1 MATRKAICLVSGL
14 FQEVNTPTDK
24 LDFAGNLTTDLA
36 EGTNLYFTTA
46 RARNSVSAGNTGTGY
61 GSLAYDSSTGAFTY
75 TVVTNANIRG
85 ALSIAVGS
93 GLTYNSS
100 TGVFGT
106 SAIPNSQLAN
116 SSLTLGSTSVSLG
129 GTASTI
135 SGLTSLSATS
145 LTGGT
150 AVLNSTTLTFT
161 GGGFTSALGFTTP
174 TATRTINLPDASG
187 TIALLSSIS
196 VSNSGTGFGSISY
209 NSGTG
214 VLTYNVVTAANIRGN
229 FSASNTGTGYGSLT
243 YNSTTGN
250 YDFAVVT
257 DANIRGSLSVA
268 VGSGLTYNSSTGQFG
283 TSAIPNAQLANSSIT
298 VGTTAIALGSSST
311 TLTGLT
317 SVTSTGITTNDSGF
331 RIRNTTDITK
341 QIAFDASGITTAN
354 TRTLTVQDSS
364 GTIALSSNKLSFF
377 AATTSSEL
385 AGVISDETG
394 SGLLVFNNSPTFIT
408 PALGTPASG
417 TLTNCTGLPISTG
430 VSGLGTGVATFLAT
444 PSSAN
449 LAAALTDKTG
459 TGSNVFATSP
469 SLTTPSLGVATAT
482 SINKVAITAPA
493 TGSTLT
499 IADGKTLTASNTLT
513 FTGTDS
519 SSVAFGTGG
528 TVAYVGT
535 SNAFTGANTFTN
547 ATGQTFRQAA
557 TQDGF
562 IIQGRAG
569 GTTSNA
575 VTFTTAALT
584 ASRTV
589 TFPDLTGTV
598 LLDTSTL
605 SFTDSTFRIKDD
617 VDSTKQLAFE
627 CSSISTA
634 TTRTMTVPNENGTIS
649 TQDFATAIAVALG

>member
-36 EGTNLYFTTA
+36 EGSNLYFTTA
-46 RARNSVSAGNTGTGY
+46 RARSSVSAGNTGTGY
-61 GSLAYDSSTGAFTY
+61 GSLAYNSSTGAFTY
-75 TVVTNANIRG
+75 TVVTDANIRG
-85 ALSIAVGS
+85 ALSVAVGS

-100 TGVFGT
+100 TGQFGT

-116 SSLTLGSTSVSLG
+116 SSVTLGSTSVSLG

-187 TIALLSSIS
+187 TIALLSSLS

-283 TSAIPNAQLANSSIT
+283 TSAIPNSQLANSSIT

-311 TLTGLT
+311 TLAGLT

-331 RIRNTTDITK
+331 RIRNTTDTTK
-341 QIAFDASGITTAN
+341 QIAFDAASITTAT
-354 TRTLTVQDSS
+354 TRTLTVPD
-364 GTIALSSNKLSFF
+364 
-377 AATTSSEL
+377 
-385 AGVISDETG
+385 
-394 SGLLVFNNSPTFIT
+394 
-408 PALGTPASG
+408 ASG
-417 TLTNCTGLPISTG
+417 TLAL
-430 VSGLGTGVATFLAT
+430 LGTA
-444 PSSAN
+444 
-449 LAAALTDKTG
+449 
-459 TGSNVFATSP
+459 
-469 SLTTPSLGVATAT
+469 
-482 SINKVAITAPA
+482 
-493 TGSTLT
+493 
-499 IADGKTLTASNTLT
+499 
-513 FTGTDS
+513 
-519 SSVAFGTGG
+519 
-528 TVAYVGT
+528 
-535 SNAFTGANTFTN
+535 NAFTGANTFTN
-547 ATGQTFRQAA
+547 TTGQTFRQAA

-562 IIQGRAG
+562 IIQGREIGRAH
-569 GTTSNA
+569 
-575 VTFTTAALT
+575 V
-584 ASRTV
+584 
-589 TFPDLTGTV
+589 
-598 LLDTSTL
+598 
-605 SFTDSTFRIKDD
+605 
-617 VDSTKQLAFE
+617 
-627 CSSISTA
+627 
-634 TTRTMTVPNENGTIS
+634 
-649 TQDFATAIAVALG
+649 